1 MVSIGVLIQTLK
13 ITIRD
18 HPFAR
23 GGFLSVVGSVH
34 DPSDILTPIVLLT
47 KKKKKKDAARLMQTE
62 EQMG

>member
-34 DPSDILTPIVLLT
+34 DPSDILTPIVLLA
-47 KKKKKKDAARLMQTE
+47 KKKKDAARLMQTE